1 MKNIDGLLCL
11 LTDNIDK
18 SLIDKTSN
26 LKVIS
31 NMAVG
36 FDNIDIE
43 SATNRKIMVTNTPE
57 ILTETTADL
66 TFALLMSTARRL
78 SESENYLRNGKW
90 KTWSPM
96 LLAGQDIHGANLGII
111 GLGRIG
117 EALSK
122 RAKGFN
128 MNIYYYS
135 RTRKKE
141 KEKELGIN
149 YLDLNSVLKKSD
161 FICIL
166 IPYNY
171 DTHHF
176 IGKEELTKM
185 KPSAIIINTS
195 RGEIIDEHALYSAL
209 KNNHIQ
215 AAGLD
220 VFEKEPVSLNNPL
233 LSLKNVTAL
242 PHIGSASKNTRINMS
257 IVAAE
262 NLIQGLNGETPDFL
276 VNKTIF

>member
-1 MKNIDGLLCL
+1 MQRRLKPNVFITRRIPDESIEMLSKHFNISIWDKKNQPVPRRILKEKMKNIDGLLCL

-149 YLDLNSVLKKSD
+149 YLDLNSVLK
-161 FICIL
+161 
-166 IPYNY
+166 
-171 DTHHF
+171 
-176 IGKEELTKM
+176 
-185 KPSAIIINTS
+185 
-195 RGEIIDEHALYSAL
+195 
-209 KNNHIQ
+209 
-215 AAGLD
+215 
-220 VFEKEPVSLNNPL
+220 
-233 LSLKNVTAL
+233 
-242 PHIGSASKNTRINMS
+242 
-257 IVAAE
+257 
-262 NLIQGLNGETPDFL
+262 
-276 VNKTIF
+276 